1 MRDILTE
8 LEADKEIGN
17 LEEDEAAMIEEI
29 AKVFKRREKDKLP
42 ALRDI
47 AKKKLVEET
56 AKADKVLCVSL
67 KHLALQ
73 KRMNVFTQKLC
84 HK

>member
-1 MRDILTE
+1 MRDILAE
-8 LEADKEIGN
+8 LEEDKEVGN

-29 AKVFKRREKDKLP
+29 AKVFKRRETDRLP

-47 AKKKLVEET
+47 PKKLVEET
-56 AKADKVLCVSL
+56 AKANKVLCVSL
-67 KHLALQ
+67 KHTALQ

-84 HK
+84 DK

>member
-56 AKADKVLCVSL
+56 AKADKVLSVSL

-84 HK
+84 DK